1 MTVLVLTQRFDPTAD
16 YVVEELNR
24 RGVDVFR
31 CDIGD
36 FPHMLTVTGVLS
48 ASGTGWSTHLES
60 SGRKLSLEDVSG
72 VYHRRP
78 SAFRF
83 DNMPDPVAQWAD
95 NEARMGVSGLLMAD
109 ARWLNHPHRIRYAEY
124 KPVQLQ
130 EAVQAGLTIPRTVI
144 TNNPPAVRA
153 FADEVGEVIYK
164 PLSSPVLDEGVAT
177 GRLLYTAVV
186 APEHLAEAEGIAAT
200 AHMFQERVK
209 HTGAVR
215 LTVVDG
221 QMFAAAIHAATDA
234 AQLDWRSD
242 YSALTYQVVPVP
254 EDVRRG
260 VVSLMAAL
268 QLRYGAFDFLVTT
281 EGWTFLEV
289 NPNGQWA
296 WIEDR
301 TGLPIAAAL
310 ATALTRGIC

>member
-1 MTVLVLTQRFDPTAD
+1 MTVLVLTKRFDPTAD
-16 YVVEELNR
+16 YVVEDLNH

-31 CDIGD
+31 CDPGD
-36 FPHMLTVTGVLS
+36 FPSTLTVSGVLS
-48 ASGTGWSTHLES
+48 PSGAGWSTLLAA
-60 SGRKLSLEDVSG
+60 SGRKLSMEDVSG
-72 VYHRRP
+72 VYYRRP
-78 SAFRF
+78 SAFHLG
-83 DNMPDPVAQWAD
+83 DIPEPVAQWA
-95 NEARMGVSGLLMAD
+95 NGEARMGFNGLLMAD
-109 ARWLNHPHRIRYAEY
+109 ARWLNHPQRIGYAEY

-130 EAVQAGLTIPRTVI
+130 EAVRAGLTVPRTVI
-144 TNNPPAVRA
+144 TNDPSAARA
-153 FADEVGEVIYK
+153 LADEVGEIIYK
-164 PLSSPVLDEGVAT
+164 PLSTPVLPEGVAA

-186 APEHLAEAEGIAAT
+186 TPEHLAEAEGVTAT

-221 QMFAAAIHAATDA
+221 QMFAAAIQAATDA
-234 AQLDWRSD
+234 ARLDWRAD
-242 YSALTYQVVPVP
+242 YSALTYEVVSVP
-254 EDVRRG
+254 EAVRRG

-268 QLRYGAFDFLVTT
+268 GLRFGAFDFLVTT

-301 TGLPIAAAL
+301 TGLPIAAAI
-310 ATALTRGIC
+310 ATALAPGSC